1 MIFSQEH
8 LFFES
13 QGRQLFAV
21 LFLPDPE
28 IPATEGRVIC
38 SPFAEEKKSSQ
49 RMLVDL
55 AGTLAAG
62 GRPVLLFD
70 YLACGDSE
78 GEFKEATITIWIQNT
93 QDAVN
98 LLKTRSA
105 VEKVGLIGLRL
116 GCYMALSA
124 LNESEN
130 GSTAVFIEPVFDPG
144 TYFKHALRQKLMKE
158 LITDGK
164 ISSRR
169 DELINQLAASESI
182 DFDGYE
188 ISPLFYADLQRQK
201 DLTPT
206 LKDHKTRT
214 LIIHVTPTGK
224 TARNFQKIMNVASS
238 NKKLRLKQIRLDPFW
253 DRIDNPV
260 YQPVIDEIVR
270 LEVASSET

>member
-1 MIFSQEH
+1 MRFRQEH

-13 QGRQLFAV
+13 QGRLLFAA

-28 IPATEGRVIC
+28 IFGTEGCVIC

-55 AGTLAAG
+55 ARTLAESG
-62 GRPVLLFD
+62 IPILLFD

-78 GEFKEATITIWIQNT
+78 GEFKEATITTWIQNT
-93 QDAVN
+93 WDAVN
-98 LLKTRSA
+98 LLKTRST

-116 GCYMALSA
+116 GCYMALSV
-124 LNESEN
+124 LKECEN
-130 GSTAVFIEPVFDPG
+130 SSATVLIEPVLDPG

-164 ISSRR
+164 TSSRR
-169 DELINQLAASESI
+169 DELINQLTASESI

-206 LKDHKTRT
+206 LKDHGIHT

-224 TARNFQKIMNVASS
+224 PTRNFQKIMNEASL
-238 NKKLRLKQIRLDPFW
+238 NEKLCLKQIRLDPFW
-253 DRIDNPV
+253 DRIDDPV
-260 YQPVIDEIVR
+260 YQPVIDEIAGLKV
-270 LEVASSET
+270 VSSES

>member
-1 MIFSQEH
+1 MRFRQEH

-13 QGRQLFAV
+13 QGRQLFAA

-28 IPATEGRVIC
+28 IPATDGRVIC

-55 AGTLAAG
+55 ASTLAAG
-62 GRPVLLFD
+62 GRPVLFFD

-78 GEFKEATITIWIQNT
+78 GEFKEATITTWIQNT
-93 QDAVN
+93 RDAVN
-98 LLKTRSA
+98 LLKTRSS

-124 LNESEN
+124 LEECEN
-130 GSTAVFIEPVFDPG
+130 GSTAVFIEPVLDPG
-144 TYFKHALRQKLMKE
+144 TYFKQALRQKLMKE

-164 ISSRR
+164 TSSRR
-169 DELINQLAASESI
+169 HELINQLVASESI

-206 LKDHKTRT
+206 LKDHKTHT

-224 TARNFQKIMNVASS
+224 ATRNFQKIMNVASS
-238 NKKLRLKQIRLDPFW
+238 NKKLRLKRIRLDPFW

-260 YQPVIDEIVR
+260 YQPVIDEIV
-270 LEVASSET
+270 AYYKKFSG